1 MTYSVKE
8 VFFTLQGE
16 GAHAGRVAVFCR
28 FSGCNLWSGRE
39 EDRAGA
45 ICKFCDTDFVGTDG
59 LGGGKFA
66 DADSLAKYIDQFWGD
81 ADPKHKYVVFT
92 GGEPLLQLDEPLI
105 KAVKLRGFEVAIETN
120 GTLELPKG
128 VDWVCLSPKS
138 GSDLRI
144 LQADEIK
151 LVWPQLGYSEDID
164 KVLARYEKMSFKHFF
179 IQPLDDA
186 QQSQHIQEA
195 VRICQMRPKWRL
207 SMQNHKWIGIR

>member
-66 DADSLAKYIDQFWGD
+66 DADSLAKHIDQFWGD

-105 KAVKLRGFEVAIETN
+105 KAVKLMGFGHPTKVEDERSRNSIFILSIN
-120 GTLELPKG
+120 GQEYAFDKEELLY
-128 VDWVCLSPKS
+128 W
-138 GSDLRI
+138 LRY
-144 LQADEIK
+144 
-151 LVWPQLGYSEDID
+151 V
-164 KVLARYEKMSFKHFF
+164 
-179 IQPLDDA
+179 
-186 QQSQHIQEA
+186 
-195 VRICQMRPKWRL
+195 
-207 SMQNHKWIGIR
+207 